1 MAPRSQFAA
10 LIEELL
16 QPVGPVEVRAMF
28 GGHGVFLDG
37 VMFGLIADDELY
49 LKVDD
54 ANRDRFAAA
63 GLAAFVY
70 QADGRLI
77 TMSYHRAP
85 DVLEDWER
93 FEPWVASAIDASRRA
108 RTAAVDPKRRPL
120 RRG

>member
-1 MAPRSQFAA
+1 MAARSEYVA
-10 LIEELL
+10 LVEEIL

-37 VMFGLIADDELY
+37 VMFGLIAHDELY

-54 ANRDRFAAA
+54 ANRAAFADS
-63 GLAAFVY
+63 GLEAFVY
-70 QADGRLI
+70 QSGGRSI

-93 FEPWVASAIDASRRA
+93 LEPWVVSAIDASRRA
-108 RTAAVDPKRRPL
+108 RR
-120 RRG
+120 

>member
-1 MAPRSQFAA
+1 MPPRSDFAG
-10 LIEELL
+10 LVEELL

-28 GGHGVFLDG
+28 GGHGVFVDG

-54 ANRDRFAAA
+54 GNRAQFVDA
-63 GLAAFVY
+63 GLDAFVY
-70 QADGRLI
+70 QSSGRAV

-93 FEPWVASAIDASRRA
+93 LEPWVASAIDASRRA
-108 RTAAVDPKRRPL
+108 RRAVSPKRRA
-120 RRG
+120 R

>member
-1 MAPRSQFAA
+1 MAARSEFAG
-10 LIEELL
+10 LVEELL

-54 ANRDRFAAA
+54 VNRGLFVDA
-63 GLAAFVY
+63 GLEAFVY
-70 QADGRLI
+70 QSDGRAV

-93 FEPWVASAIDASRRA
+93 FEPWAASAIDASRRA
-108 RTAAVDPKRRPL
+108 RKTVDPDRRA
-120 RRG
+120 RRQG

>member
-1 MAPRSQFAA
+1 VAPRSEYVA
-10 LIEELL
+10 LVEELL

-37 VMFGLIADDELY
+37 VMFGLIADDDLY

-54 ANRDRFAAA
+54 ANRALFADA
-63 GLAAFVY
+63 GLEAFVY
-70 QADGRLI
+70 QSDGRAV

-93 FEPWVASAIDASRRA
+93 LEPWVASAIDASRRA
-108 RTAAVDPKRRPL
+108 RRAVSPFPVSNPGRR
-120 RRG
+120 